1 MAHRAQAII
10 DLVATFL
17 RANTAIAHVYT
28 HRSSS
33 LSAEEIELPCV
44 TVNYGPDSPA
54 PSHLNAIG
62 SALEVVVTCVVVGV
76 NEAEVL
82 TALLELRRQT
92 HIALMADSDLGLTY
106 VRECLYG
113 GADAP
118 QLQQVDQMTGVLP
131 TRWVVQYDMNISD
144 PQ

>member
-1 MAHRAQAII
+1 MPHRAQAII
-10 DLVATFL
+10 DLIATFL

-28 HRSSS
+28 HRSTS
-33 LSAEEIELPCV
+33 LSADQLELPCV

-62 SALEVVVTCVVVGV
+62 SALEVMVTCVVVGTDEV
-76 NEAEVL
+76 DVL

-106 VRECLYG
+106 VSECIYG

-118 QLQQVDQMTGVLP
+118 QLQQLDQMTGVLP
-131 TRWVVQYDMNISD
+131 TRWAVRYDMNISD